1 MTRTH
6 SGSLVAGGLNWD
18 SLPLKL
24 FAGGNAKFWNP
35 ADIDFSRDRADW
47 ERLTEDER
55 DYATRLCAQFI
66 AGEEA
71 VTEDIQPFMAAM
83 RAEGRLGDEM
93 YLTQFAFEEAKHT
106 QVFRLWLDAVGITD
120 DLHGYLDDMP
130 SYRTMFYEELPDC
143 LNALSIDPSPAA
155 QIRASV
161 TYNHIVEGML
171 ALTGY
176 YAWHKICVERGI
188 LPGMQELVRRI
199 GDDERRHM
207 AWGTFTCRRHV
218 AADDANWAVFETRM
232 NELMPLGLR
241 LIEEGFALY
250 DPMPF
255 DLFEDEF
262 MQYAADKGMRR
273 FGTINSARGRPL
285 GEIDLDY
292 SPVQL
297 EDTFADE
304 DEKALAGVSPRRSE
318 LPHPH
323 GLGVAER
330 ADAQA
335 GEFAAVAGSLDA
347 AEPEFGVGHRHPV
360 DEDLA
365 GLDVVDEA
373 LLLGLVVGPGV
384 GPQPE
389 GGGVGDLDGFV
400 DARGAVHRGDRAE
413 DLFGVE
419 RHVLGDVGDHRR
431 RVEPARPV
439 GTSCRRGGPSRPRR
453 RRRRPAWRFRRDPT
467 RWPADP
473 RRCPGRSD
481 RRP

>member
-1 MTRTH
+1 MTRTR
-6 SGSLVAGGLNWD
+6 SGSLVAGGLNWN

-24 FAGGNAKFWNP
+24 FAGGNAKFWDP

-47 ERLTEDER
+47 EKLSDVER
-55 DYATRLCAQFI
+55 DFATRLCAEFI

-93 YLTQFAFEEAKHT
+93 YLTQFAFEEAKHV

-120 DLHGYLDDMP
+120 DLHSYLEP
-130 SYRTMFYEELPDC
+130 LTAYRQMFYEELPDC

-188 LPGMQELVRRI
+188 LPGMQELVQRI

-218 AADDANWAVFETRM
+218 AAEDANWTVFETRM
-232 NELMPLGLR
+232 NELLPLALQAT
-241 LIEEGFALY
+241 EQGFALY

-255 DLFEDEF
+255 GMQLDEF
-262 MQYAADKGMRR
+262 MQYSADKGMRR
-273 FGTINSARGRPL
+273 FGTISSARGRPV

-304 DEKALAGVSPRRSE
+304 DEKALAAS
-318 LPHPH
+318 
-323 GLGVAER
+323 A
-330 ADAQA
+330 
-335 GEFAAVAGSLDA
+335 
-347 AEPEFGVGHRHPV
+347 
-360 DEDLA
+360 
-365 GLDVVDEA
+365 
-373 LLLGLVVGPGV
+373 
-384 GPQPE
+384 
-389 GGGVGDLDGFV
+389 
-400 DARGAVHRGDRAE
+400 
-413 DLFGVE
+413 
-419 RHVLGDVGDHRR
+419 
-431 RVEPARPV
+431 
-439 GTSCRRGGPSRPRR
+439 
-453 RRRRPAWRFRRDPT
+453 
-467 RWPADP
+467 
-473 RRCPGRSD
+473 
-481 RRP
+481 

>member
-6 SGSLVAGGLNWD
+6 SGSLAAGGLNWD

-47 ERLTEDER
+47 ERLNEDEH
-55 DYATRLCAQFI
+55 DFATRLRAQFI

-71 VTEDIQPFMAAM
+71 VTEDIQPFMSAM
-83 RAEGRLGDEM
+83 REEGRLGDEM

-106 QVFRLWLDAVGITD
+106 QVFRLWLDAVGMTE
-120 DLHGYLDDMP
+120 DLQSYLEP
-130 SYRTMFYEELPDC
+130 LPAYRTMFYDELPDC
-143 LNALSIDPSPAA
+143 LNALSSDASPAA

-161 TYNHIVEGML
+161 TYNHVVEGML

-176 YAWHKICVERGI
+176 YAWHKICVARGI

-207 AWGTFTCRRHV
+207 AWGTFTCRRPV
-218 AADDANWAVFETRM
+218 AADDANWGVFETRM

-255 DLFEDEF
+255 DLSVDEF

-273 FGTINSARGRPL
+273 FGTIASARGRPL

-304 DEKALAGVSPRRSE
+304 DRKALAGVS
-318 LPHPH
+318 
-323 GLGVAER
+323 A
-330 ADAQA
+330 
-335 GEFAAVAGSLDA
+335 
-347 AEPEFGVGHRHPV
+347 
-360 DEDLA
+360 
-365 GLDVVDEA
+365 
-373 LLLGLVVGPGV
+373 
-384 GPQPE
+384 
-389 GGGVGDLDGFV
+389 
-400 DARGAVHRGDRAE
+400 
-413 DLFGVE
+413 
-419 RHVLGDVGDHRR
+419 
-431 RVEPARPV
+431 
-439 GTSCRRGGPSRPRR
+439 
-453 RRRRPAWRFRRDPT
+453 
-467 RWPADP
+467 
-473 RRCPGRSD
+473 
-481 RRP
+481 